1 MATLDYLLYSF
12 SFTSLSKDTLWSPTY
27 VLATQ
32 IGNSLELSTVLVS
45 FLIGFGFNAY
55 VVCGWVDK
63 ATSAMDRKLEKCPM
77 LAKAEIQAEAD
88 TSHLRYLLHID
99 HDTGKYYVV
108 HT

>member
-1 MATLDYLLYSF
+1 M
-12 SFTSLSKDTLWSPTY
+12 
-27 VLATQ
+27 
-32 IGNSLELSTVLVS
+32 LVS

-99 HDTGKYYVV
+99 HYTSKYFVV
-108 HT
+108 HTSKQRAGSLASQYFCCTVR